1 MDPER
6 KKFFNF
12 NPYFNIA
19 KAMMPDYPV
28 VSAATKN
35 RIASEAAVFIP
46 RQISKQPYYIFV
58 PLKAIIYFLSIFL
71 YFQGASSIS
80 LLKSVPYG
88 RMLERMLRSL
98 VILIFF
104 ENHEVLSKLV
114 KKMVKKE
121 YKILELSIKKLTKK
135 CQRNSKKV

>member
-104 ENHEVLSKLV
+104 ENHEVLSKLGEKDG
-114 KKMVKKE
+114 KKRVQDFRAIYKKINKE
-121 YKILELSIKKLTKK
+121 M
-135 CQRNSKKV
+135 SKEF

>member
-71 YFQGASSIS
+71 YFQESPIS
-80 LLKSVPYG
+80 LKSVPYG

-98 VILIFF
+98 VILIFLK
-104 ENHEVLSKLV
+104 HEVLSKLV
-114 KKMVKKE
+114 KKMVK
-121 YKILELSIKKLTKK
+121 ST
-135 CQRNSKKV
+135 RF